1 MVMRQRQLDR
11 IVYSASSI
19 STIDLPREHWAK
31 KILLQLVGDATT
43 GSGTPSRSTYNPFDI
58 ITRIEVI
65 ANGSQT
71 IKSISG
77 KMLYLQNILE
87 HGTIPNRTQTP
98 SAASQSNQAFGGGLM
113 LYFDKDKDYLESL
126 LPTHVLSSLQLKIT
140 WGTALSIDS
149 QSSNGLTINSLYVYP
164 LLTEELNR
172 GQSTAGIGVCKETE
186 FVKVLT
192 AAGWTEVDLP
202 VGNVYNSLSV
212 LTRDNTAASNTIIS
226 EYEVIKDGLEVI
238 RKARFDQSRSEDLID
253 YALETTNQPTG
264 FTVIDFDLGGSAPIN
279 TRGWS
284 SLKLRLN
291 VSTTPTAT
299 SDVTVVA
306 EEIILPLK

>member
-1 MVMRQRQLDR
+1 MVMRQRYLDR
-11 IVYSASSI
+11 ITFTASSI

-31 KILLQLVGDATT
+31 KITLLLDGQCDS
-43 GSGTPSRSTYNPFDI
+43 GSSVSRSAYNPFDI

-87 HGTIPNRTQTP
+87 HGTIPSRTQTP
-98 SAASQSNQAFGGGLM
+98 SGTSSANQAFGGALTM
-113 LYFDKDKDYLESL
+113 YFDKDKDYIESL
-126 LPTHVLSSLQLKIT
+126 LPTHVLSSLQLKVT
-140 WGTALSIDS
+140 WATAATIDAGTSFNIDY
-149 QSSNGLTINSLYVYP
+149 LYIYP
-164 LLTEELNR
+164 LLTEEINR
-172 GQSTAGIGVCKETE
+172 GQSTANIGVLKETE

-192 AAGWTEVDLP
+192 ASGWTEVDLP
-202 VGNVYNSLSV
+202 IGNVYETITV
-212 LTRDNTAASNTIIS
+212 LTRDNTAASNSIIS
-226 EYEVIKDGLEVI
+226 EYEVVKDGLEII
-238 RKARFDQSRSEDLID
+238 RKARYDQSRAEDLID
-253 YALETTNQPTG
+253 YAIEAANLPTG
-264 FTVIDFDLGGSAPIN
+264 FTVIDFDLGGSAPID

-291 VSTTPTAT
+291 VSTTPTST

-306 EEIILPLK
+306 GEIIKPLK